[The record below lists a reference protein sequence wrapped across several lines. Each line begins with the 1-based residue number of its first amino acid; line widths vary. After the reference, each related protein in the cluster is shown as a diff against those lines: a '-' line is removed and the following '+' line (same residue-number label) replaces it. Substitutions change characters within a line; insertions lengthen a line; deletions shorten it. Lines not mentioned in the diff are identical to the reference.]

1 MASTKEKLMSLKI
14 KDLDTTSSKISVVG
28 VGQVGMA
35 CAFSVLVQGI
45 CNELA
50 LTDVAE
56 DKLRGELLDLRHGV
70 PFLRNV
76 KIDAAKD
83 LKVTA
88 NSKIIVI
95 SAGARQRPGETRL
108 SLVQRNTEIFKSMI
122 PKLVE
127 YSPNAIFL
135 VVSNPVDI
143 LTYVTWKLSGLP
155 SHRIIGS
162 GTNLDSARFRY
173 FISEKLE
180 ISSHSVHGWI
190 IGEHGDSSVPVWSGL
205 NVGGVNLNSFNPKI
219 GQDDDPENWQ
229 DIHKQVVQSAYEIIN
244 LKGYTS
250 WAIGL
255 SVAAICGSILRNEKR
270 IYALTTS
277 INDWGTAASCG
288 IEANNVFFSVPCVL
302 GSQGIIS
309 KIAQT
314 LNEHEAKKLR
324 DSATTLN
331 QIQSEIQF

>member
-1 MASTKEKLMSLKI
+1 M
-14 KDLDTTSSKISVVG
+14 
-28 VGQVGMA
+28 
-35 CAFSVLVQGI
+35 
-45 CNELA
+45 
-50 LTDVAE
+50 
-56 DKLRGELLDLRHGV
+56 
-70 PFLRNV
+70 
-76 KIDAAKD
+76 
-83 LKVTA
+83 
-88 NSKIIVI
+88 
-95 SAGARQRPGETRL
+95 
-108 SLVQRNTEIFKSMI
+108 
-122 PKLVE
+122 
-127 YSPNAIFL
+127 
-135 VVSNPVDI
+135 
-143 LTYVTWKLSGLP
+143 SGLP

-277 INDWGTAASCG
+277 INDWGTAV
-288 IEANNVFFSVPCVL
+288 IFYQFLLIFFSLFTYLCA
-302 GSQGIIS
+302 
-309 KIAQT
+309 KILIRQAVA
-314 LNEHEAKKLR
+314 LRRIMYFSAYRVFSAAKVSLVRLHKL
-324 DSATTLN
+324 
-331 QIQSEIQF
+331 